1 MDKFEKYLIEE
12 LCNRYGCV
20 LNEFEN
26 YKYSHQFWT
35 AKFKVNDLEHY
46 IIFSHENDFKYIDNS
61 SCSNISVSDIYDNFI
76 IKVLLVDKKVVLQQ
90 YLDARGKGKLIV
102 IDKEKGKILY
112 CDDDILQIGDILQNL
127 MNSIQSNSEKGNYLV
142 TWTLIGINVIIY
154 IICAIL
160 SRNPIDIDINV
171 LNRLGAKNNEL
182 ILNGEY
188 YRLFTCMFLHG
199 GLIHIA
205 SNMYSLYCVG
215 YMVEK
220 VYGKVKYLAIYLISG
235 IISSVFSFLF
245 SDAISIGAS
254 GAIFG
259 VLGAVFLF
267 GFMLRDKIGKQLLIN
282 IVSVIVLNIF
292 ITMSVPNIDIFAHIG
307 GFIGGVLIS
316 LILGRNLWS
325 KAGKNRVESK
335 E

>member
-1 MDKFEKYLIEE
+1 MDKLEKYLIEE
-12 LCNRYGCV
+12 LCNKYGCV

-26 YKYSHQFWT
+26 HEYSHQFWT
-35 AKFKVNDLEHY
+35 AKFKVNDFEHY
-46 IIFSHENDFKYIDNS
+46 IIFSHEKDFKYIDNS
-61 SCSNISVSDIYDNFI
+61 SCSNINISDVYDDFI
-76 IKVLLVDKKVVLQQ
+76 IKVLLVEKRTVWQQ
-90 YLDARGKGKLIV
+90 HLEFKGKGKLIV
-102 IDKEKGKILY
+102 IDKETREILY
-112 CDDDILQIGDILQNL
+112 CDNDILQIGDILQNSMSL
-127 MNSIQSNSEKGNYLV
+127 IQDNSEKNKYLV
-142 TWTLIGINVIIY
+142 TWTLIGINVIVY

-182 ILNGEY
+182 ILNGQY

-199 GLIHIA
+199 GLLHIA

-220 VYGKVKYLAIYLISG
+220 VYGKAKYLSIYLISG

-259 VLGAVFLF
+259 VLGAVFVF
-267 GFMLRDKIGKQLLIN
+267 SFMMRDKIGKQLLIN

-316 LILGRNLWS
+316 LMLGRNLWS
-325 KAGKNRVESK
+325 KKAKI
-335 E
+335 